1 MRPRTILF
9 GLAAIVIA
17 ALVVLSLADQFF
29 VDLLWFRTL
38 GFEQVF
44 ATQVTAQ
51 IAIFAIAWLVAF
63 AAIAASGLAAVGLSR
78 DRERLHVVRRPDQM
92 SEVNLPEL
100 IRALGER
107 VPWKTI
113 VMIAAAVLAILAA
126 QGEAASWDLY
136 LKSFYGVPFGLTEK
150 AFGNDV
156 GFYVFT
162 LPLLEDLRDLFLLVI
177 FLAGAAAV
185 GVYWVRGAL
194 DFRESPPRVAPGAAA
209 HLSVLLGLFF
219 VQRAMSYWLA
229 RFGLLYHSNGVVFG
243 LRYVDS
249 ILWRPGLWLLVA
261 LSLGAAIVC
270 FSNAGAKGLRRP
282 VIAAVMVFAPALIL
296 NFLQPV
302 LERLIVKPDELRVER
317 PFLVQNIAM
326 TRRAYK
332 LDGVDVKPFGGKGL
346 LTMTSI
352 QQDAPTIKNIR
363 LWDPRPLLATYR
375 QLQEIRL
382 YYDFRDVDIDRY
394 NIAADYTEVML
405 SAREMNIAQLPDN
418 AQTWVNQHLKFTH
431 GAGVA
436 MSPVNAKDS
445 EGLPIFYIKDIPAN
459 SSVGLKIDQ
468 PGIYF
473 GEEPDNYVVV
483 NSATPEFDYP
493 SGTDNVFS
501 FYKGSG
507 GVPIAGF
514 WRRLLFSFY
523 YRDINLLVTENIVAK
538 SKIMLRRNIIGR
550 ISYIA
555 PFLHLDRDPYPV
567 LHNGRIVWI
576 VDGYTTSAHFPYSQR
591 NGDGINYIR
600 NSVKVVV
607 DAYSGQTDFY
617 VADPEDPVIRTWQRI
632 FPLLFKPLTA
642 MPADLRAHIRYPE
655 DLFLIQAEIYSTY
668 HMTDPQVFYNREDLW
683 GFPRENYGGE
693 TVQMQPY
700 YVIMRLPGESHAE
713 YILMLPMVP
722 QGRDNMISWLAA
734 RCDGTDYGHLFEYSF
749 SKDKLFYGPY
759 QIQARI
765 NQSPDISRQLSLWNQ
780 MGSKVVL
787 GNLLVIPIQDSLL
800 YVEPLYIRAE
810 NGQLPELQR
819 VIASYSDR
827 VVMGDTL
834 DSTLQALFAGPV
846 APPAPTIS
854 KVAPQAPP
862 AQQVA
867 AASAPSQPPTP
878 AELKDAA
885 SHYARALDAL
895 KSGDWTAFGDEMNR
909 LGRDLGQQPA
919 GANH

>member
-1 MRPRTILF
+1 MRPRTIF
-9 GLAAIVIA
+9 FSIAAIVIA
-17 ALVVLSLADQFF
+17 AIIVLSLADQLF
-29 VDLLWFRTL
+29 VDLLWFRSL

-44 ATQVTAQ
+44 ATEVTAEV
-51 IAIFAIAWLVAF
+51 AIFLLMWLIAF
-63 AAIAASGLAAVGLSR
+63 AVIAASGLAAVALSR

-92 SEVNLPEL
+92 TEVNLPEM

-107 VPWKTI
+107 VPWKTM
-113 VMIAAAVLAILAA
+113 VLLGAGVLAILAA
-126 QGEAASWDLY
+126 QGEGTSWDVY

-156 GFYVFT
+156 GFYVFK
-162 LPLLEDLRDLFLLVI
+162 LPLLEDLRDLFLLLI
-177 FLAGAAAV
+177 FLAGAGAAA
-185 GVYWVRGAL
+185 VYWVRGAL
-194 DFRESPPRVAPGAAA
+194 DFRESPPRIAPGAAA
-209 HLSVLLGLFF
+209 HFSIILGLFF
-219 VQRAMSYWLA
+219 IQRAMSYWLA
-229 RFGLLYHSNGVVFG
+229 RFGLLFHTNGVVFG

-249 ILWRPGLWLLVA
+249 VLWRPGLWLMVG
-261 LSLGAAIVC
+261 LSIAAAIVC
-270 FSNAGAKGLRRP
+270 FSNFTAKGLRRP
-282 VIAAVMVFAPALIL
+282 VIAAVLVFAPALIL

-302 LERLIVKPDELRVER
+302 IERLWVKPDELRVER
-317 PFLVQNIAM
+317 PFLERNIAM

-332 LDGVDVKPFGGKGL
+332 LDTVDVKPFGGKGL

-394 NIAADYTEVML
+394 SIGADYTEVML

-436 MSPVNAKDS
+436 MSPVNKKDS

-473 GEEPDNYVVV
+473 GQEPDNYCIV

-501 FYKGSG
+501 YYKGSG

-514 WRRLLFSFY
+514 WRRLLFSYFFK
-523 YRDINLLVTENIVAK
+523 DINLLVTETIVAK
-538 SKIMLRRNIIGR
+538 SKIMLRRNIAAR
-550 ISYIA
+550 IAYIA
-555 PFLHLDRDPYPV
+555 PFLHLDRDPYSV

-576 VDGYTTSAHFPYSQR
+576 VDGYTTSDHFPYSQR
-591 NGDGINYIR
+591 NGDEINYIR

-617 VADPEDPVIRTWQRI
+617 VTDPEDPIIRTWEKI
-632 FPLLFKPLTA
+632 FPRLFKPMDA
-642 MPADLRAHIRYPE
+642 MPPDLRAHIRYPE
-655 DLFLIQAEIYSTY
+655 DMFLIQADIYSTY
-668 HMTDPQVFYNREDLW
+668 HMTDPQVFYNREDMW
-683 GFPRENYGGE
+683 GFPRENFGGQ
-693 TVQMQPY
+693 TVAMQPY

-734 RCDGTDYGHLFEYSF
+734 RCDGADYGHLFEYSF

-765 NQSPDISRQLSLWNQ
+765 NQSPDISRQISLWNQ

-800 YVEPLYIRAE
+800 YVEPLYISAE

-834 DSTLQALFAGPV
+834 DSTLHALFGPG
-846 APPAPTIS
+846 AISTAAPT
-854 KVAPQAPP
+854 VAT
-862 AQQVA
+862 VA
-867 AASAPSQPPTP
+867 AAASRPSLAAAAAPPPQPTP
-878 AELKDAA
+878 AALRDAA
-885 SHYARALDAL
+885 SHYSHALDAL

-909 LGRDLGQQPA
+909 LGRALGQEPPP
-919 GANH
+919 GNH